1 MKTMK
6 KISLML
12 MAALAMLA
20 VSCDDKNDGG
30 DNGGGGSGGGGSG
43 SGNEEVYT
51 TLGTQQSKDNA
62 GNLLANTYDLGNG
75 NQEYAFKGDVTLDA
89 SKKYLLR
96 GWVYITEGSSITI
109 PAGTVIF
116 GDKDTKAALIIE
128 RGGKIHATGTADKP
142 IIFTSEQPAGSRKPG
157 DWGGLII
164 CGKAK
169 NNLNEMQIEGGPRT
183 KHGGSDDADNSGE
196 LQYVRVEFAGYPF
209 KTDQEI
215 NGITFGSVGSGT
227 KIDHLQVSYS
237 NDDSYE
243 WFGGTVDCK
252 YLVAYH
258 GWDDDFDT
266 DNGFSGK
273 VQYALGVRH
282 PKIAD
287 QSLSNG
293 FESDNNADA
302 KTVEPYTTTRFC
314 NVTLV
319 GPMAQDGAFFNTSYD
334 VSNPGTAY
342 IDGGGLFPNNGSRL
356 GQYQAG
362 VQVRR
367 NSRLSLQNAVIA
379 GYPVGV
385 IIEND
390 KLAGTQENATNTGST
405 FKNVFLAGYQDNAAD
420 TKFGNKTAQSFGI
433 LGSDINKKWQDSR
446 SSDGKT
452 FTEGQKSFSHEYLL
466 AAGRGNQF
474 YATIDD
480 LMLNQPNSLLSNPN
494 YGPKSGSPLLSV
506 AAADGFADSGFAGA
520 FKSDAEADNWMAGW
534 TSFTPQTNVY

>member
-30 DNGGGGSGGGGSG
+30 DNGGGDNGGGGSG

>member
-30 DNGGGGSGGGGSG
+30 DNGGGDNGGGGSG

-109 PAGTVIF
+109 PAGTVIL

>member
-1 MKTMK
+1 
-6 KISLML
+6 
-12 MAALAMLA
+12 
-20 VSCDDKNDGG
+20 
-30 DNGGGGSGGGGSG
+30 
-43 SGNEEVYT
+43 
-51 TLGTQQSKDNA
+51 
-62 GNLLANTYDLGNG
+62 
-75 NQEYAFKGDVTLDA
+75 
-89 SKKYLLR
+89 
-96 GWVYITEGSSITI
+96 
-109 PAGTVIF
+109 
-116 GDKDTKAALIIE
+116 
-128 RGGKIHATGTADKP
+128 
-142 IIFTSEQPAGSRKPG
+142 
-157 DWGGLII
+157 
-164 CGKAK
+164 
-169 NNLNEMQIEGGPRT
+169 
-183 KHGGSDDADNSGE
+183 
-196 LQYVRVEFAGYPF
+196 
-209 KTDQEI
+209 
-215 NGITFGSVGSGT
+215 
-227 KIDHLQVSYS
+227 
-237 NDDSYE
+237 
-243 WFGGTVDCK
+243 
-252 YLVAYH
+252 
-258 GWDDDFDT
+258 
-266 DNGFSGK
+266 
-273 VQYALGVRH
+273 
-282 PKIAD
+282 
-287 QSLSNG
+287 
-293 FESDNNADA
+293 
-302 KTVEPYTTTRFC
+302 
-314 NVTLV
+314 
-319 GPMAQDGAFFNTSYD
+319 MAQDGAFFNTSYD

-446 SSDGKT
+446 SSDGKM

>member
-30 DNGGGGSGGGGSG
+30 DNGGGGSG

-96 GWVYITEGSSITI
+96 GWVYITDGSSITI

-506 AAADGFADSGFAGA
+506 AAADGFAASGFAGA

>member
-6 KISLML
+6 KFSFWFL
-12 MAALAMLA
+12 AALAMLA

-30 DNGGGGSGGGGSG
+30 DNGGGGSG

-293 FESDNNADA
+293 FESDNNGDGAA
-302 KTVEPYTTTRFC
+302 TEPYTSCVFA
-314 NVTLV
+314 NVSLF
-319 GPMAQDGAFFNTSYD
+319 GP
-334 VSNPGTAY
+334 VSNPASYTE
-342 IDGGGLFPNNGSRL
+342 
-356 GQYQAG
+356 QAG
-362 VQVRR
+362 AEGSPVDARFQAALHLRR
-367 NSRLSLQNAVIA
+367 NTQLSIYNSLIA
-379 GYPVGV
+379 AFPVGL

-390 KLAGTQENATNTGST
+390 KGST
-405 FKNVFLAGYQDNAAD
+405 TQDWAEQGKLNVTNCVMAGMVKNYQDAQYWKDGSQFDDEDAGSFADGYFNRAEGGNRVFAALSD
-420 TKFGNKTAQSFGI
+420 LGLSGNPLSLSAPVVFP
-433 LGSDINKKWQDSR
+433 GSD
-446 SSDGKT
+446 
-452 FTEGQKSFSHEYLL
+452 
-466 AAGRGNQF
+466 
-474 YATIDD
+474 
-480 LMLNQPNSLLSNPN
+480 
-494 YGPKSGSPLLSV
+494 SPLASGAAWTEEKV
-506 AAADGFADSGFAGA
+506 ASGFDKVDYIGAFGPNETAAA
-520 FKSDAEADNWMAGW
+520 NW
-534 TSFTPQTNVY
+534 TSGWCNFDPQNTVY

>member
-20 VSCDDKNDGG
+20 VSCDDKNGGG
-30 DNGGGGSGGGGSG
+30 DNGGGGSG

-196 LQYVRVEFAGYPF
+196 LQYDRVEFAGYPF

-215 NGITFGSVGSGT
+215 NGITFGSVGSST

-446 SSDGKT
+446 SSDGKM